1 MKVIRECFFAAPGG
15 TIALIVLSVV
25 DMAVIIR

>member
-1 MKVIRECFFAAPGG
+1 MKIIRECFFAAPGG
-15 TIALIVLSVV
+15 TIALAVLTFI